1 MPKLDI
7 TVARPKN
14 KATREAIVD
23 IRAKANVLPT
33 SLARALGC
41 LILGTQN
48 LKIRTVSRQII
59 QFAGMSKVFVEIAYR
74 VSCKTVFFL
83 VNYATLVLLRQPF
96 ARKMKL
102 SLKHPNNSSI
112 DATFTDP
119 STQETCTITVVA
131 SLQKDSMIVPILEC
145 KPKSA

>member
-7 TVARPKN
+7 TVAGPKN
-14 KATREAIVD
+14 KATKEAMVD
-23 IRAKANVLPT
+23 TRAKANVLPT

-48 LKIRTVSRQII
+48 LKMRTVSRQII
-59 QFAGMSKVFVEIAYR
+59 QFARMSKVFVEIAYK

-83 VNYATLVLLRQPF
+83 VNYATLVLLGQQF

-102 SLKHPNNSSI
+102 SLEHPSNSSI
-112 DATFTDP
+112 DATFTDL
-119 STQETCTITVVA
+119 STQKTCIVIVVA
-131 SLQKDSMIVPILEC
+131 SLQKDSMIVPTLER
-145 KPKSA
+145 KP